1 MTDTTREYVE
11 RLLDGVTEGPWL
23 YRPGHYDDWGVV
35 KAQDRQICQA
45 RHPDRLESKVLSEYR
60 ANGLDPWEANA
71 RFIAAA
77 RELVPALLARAEAA
91 EAERNEEKAY
101 ADTCNKLMRKAQS
114 DHEAAESALA
124 AMAQERDAE
133 RETVARLT
141 EALQRVIALDDT
153 AECCGQGICGG
164 YSPPEC
170 CGQPLYGFDRA
181 QNIAR
186 AALLTG
192 KPVTEYQRKVAQ
204 MKEDFPNGI

>member
-1 MTDTTREYVE
+1 MGDIDTSREAVE

-35 KAQDRQICQA
+35 KAQDCQICQA

-91 EAERNEEKAY
+91 EAKL
-101 ADTCNKLMRKAQS
+101 ADWQASQHYRYIGKDGKPVLAR
-114 DHEAAESALA
+114 DLEAALA
-124 AMAQERDAE
+124 AE

-141 EALQRVIALDDT
+141 EALTLAANRLHRRAVDFDT
-153 AECCGQGICGG
+153 GSRAFIETSEWAE
-164 YSPPEC
+164 E
-170 CGQPLYGFDRA
+170 
-181 QNIAR
+181 AR
-186 AALLTG
+186 AALTQ
-192 KPVTEYQRKVAQ
+192 KDRTDE
-204 MKEDFPNGI
+204 